1 MISLLVQPFIY
12 GPSCSFVA
20 LQDAVV
26 DKLVF
31 QISKD
36 LHRQIVVLTLGS
48 GKDLY
53 CLPLDFL
60 SSHFAIVLTL

>member
-1 MISLLVQPFIY
+1 MISLLMQPYIY

-53 CLPLDFL
+53 LPLDFL